1 MLSAQSARGA
11 AGKTVMGSNLRKGQ
25 RLRPLHPALAE
36 REWGVSGDAVGTC
49 LCSYSVFVDRSGA
62 TDRVDVRFASGATVW
77 GAPATE
83 FTIIGDAKAAS

>member
-1 MLSAQSARGA
+1 
-11 AGKTVMGSNLRKGQ
+11 MGSKLRKGQ

-49 LCSYSVFVDRSGA
+49 LCSYSVLVDRSGA
-62 TDRVDVRFASGATVW
+62 TDRVDVRFASGTMAW

-83 FTIIGDAKAAS
+83 FAVIGEGKAAN